1 MYTVQ
6 YLPTMYSIFCTTKV
20 TNCSSVLDTTQIEDL
35 NTNRITRIL
44 TTDFPQVEENFPQVE
59 KNFLQVEKNFLQVE
73 KNFLQVEENFLQ
85 VEENTLQVEKNTL
98 QVEKNFPR

>member
-1 MYTVQ
+1 
-6 YLPTMYSIFCTTKV
+6 MYSIFCTTKV

-73 KNFLQVEENFLQ
+73 KNFLQVEENFW
-85 VEENTLQVEKNTL
+85 EETRDFLCTPYGRCISEKRRARRDERTRKS
-98 QVEKNFPR
+98 Q